1 MNHKKLN
8 KIFRYAIFVSFVT
21 FFALYL
27 SQSTGY
33 FEYRNSK
40 KVALTNKQIE
50 QFEQDVAAGKD
61 VSVEDYLKSQEKQY
75 NNAVSQAGLTISYGI
90 ENAFNESMNA
100 LFKMLSEAMESSA
113 SS

>member
-8 KIFRYAIFVSFVT
+8 KLFRYTILVSFVT

-50 QFEQDVAAGKD
+50 KFEQDIKEGKTVD
-61 VSVEDYLKSQEKQY
+61 IENYIET
-75 NNAVSQAGLTISYGI
+75 NNQNYQNTISKTGLTISNLTEKAIRKLIDG
-90 ENAFNESMNA
+90 S
-100 LFKMLSEAMESSA
+100 FKVLGDLVGE
-113 SS
+113 

>member
-1 MNHKKLN
+1 MKHKKLN
-8 KIFRYAIFVSFVT
+8 KAFRYAILISFVT

-50 QFEQDVAAGKD
+50 KFEQDVKEGKTVD
-61 VSVEDYLKSQEKQY
+61 IENYIET
-75 NNAVSQAGLTISYGI
+75 NNQNYQNTISKTGLTISNLTEKAIRKLIDG
-90 ENAFNESMNA
+90 S
-100 LFKMLSEAMESSA
+100 FKVLGDLVGE
-113 SS
+113 

>member
-1 MNHKKLN
+1 MKHKKLN
-8 KIFRYAIFVSFVT
+8 KLFRYTILVSFVT

-50 QFEQDVAAGKD
+50 KFEQDIKEGKTVD
-61 VSVEDYLKSQEKQY
+61 IENYIET
-75 NNAVSQAGLTISYGI
+75 NNQNYQNTISKTGLTISNLTEKAIRKLIDG
-90 ENAFNESMNA
+90 S
-100 LFKMLSEAMESSA
+100 FKVLGDLVGE
-113 SS
+113 

>member
-8 KIFRYAIFVSFVT
+8 KLFRYAILVSFVT

-50 QFEQDVAAGKD
+50 KFEQDIKEGKTVD
-61 VSVEDYLKSQEKQY
+61 IENYIET
-75 NNAVSQAGLTISYGI
+75 NNQNYQNTISKTGLTISNLTEKAIRKLIDG
-90 ENAFNESMNA
+90 S
-100 LFKMLSEAMESSA
+100 FKVLGDLVGE
-113 SS
+113 

>member
-8 KIFRYAIFVSFVT
+8 KLFRYTILVSFVT
-21 FFALYL
+21 FFALYH

-50 QFEQDVAAGKD
+50 KFEQDIKEGKTVD
-61 VSVEDYLKSQEKQY
+61 IENYIET
-75 NNAVSQAGLTISYGI
+75 NNQNYQNTISKTGLTISNLTEKAIRKLIDG
-90 ENAFNESMNA
+90 S
-100 LFKMLSEAMESSA
+100 FKVLGDLVGE
-113 SS
+113 

>member
-8 KIFRYAIFVSFVT
+8 KLFRYAILVSFVT

-50 QFEQDVAAGKD
+50 KFEQDIKEGKTID
-61 VSVEDYLKSQEKQY
+61 IENYIET
-75 NNAVSQAGLTISYGI
+75 NNQNYQNTISKTGLTISNLTEKAIRKLIDG
-90 ENAFNESMNA
+90 S
-100 LFKMLSEAMESSA
+100 FKVLGDLVGE
-113 SS
+113 